1 MNLNI
6 DELSFWE
13 RKNYFEGIDFLIV
26 GSGIVGLSAAI
37 ALKEKYPE
45 SKILIV
51 ERGFLPSGASTKN
64 AGFACF
70 GSPTEILDDL
80 RHILSDIV
88 WNTVAKRWNGI
99 NTLLELTGH
108 KQIDYQQHGSWDL
121 IFPEQKNEITET
133 TSKLSMLNQELEKI
147 TGVENVF
154 SIDHTCLERFGFK
167 GIETAFFNK
176 LEGQIDTGKLINR
189 LNQIAIKKGIFQLFG
204 IEIEGFQSHYYNV
217 GIQSNKGY
225 FKTNNLIVC
234 TNGFAKKFFP
244 ILDVNPARA
253 QVLVT
258 TQIPDL
264 KIKGTF
270 HMDSGYYYF
279 RNIDN
284 RILIGGGRNLDF
296 EGEHTYNF
304 GTTQQITRRL
314 KEILNENILPGN
326 EFSIEYEWSGIMG
339 IGNTKAPIVQK
350 IDDKIALGVRL
361 GGMGVA
367 IGNSVGRELA
377 ELF

>member
-37 ALKEKYPE
+37 ALKEKYPQ
-45 SKILIV
+45 SKVLIV

-80 RHILSDIV
+80 RHIPSDIV

-108 KQIDYQQHGSWDL
+108 NQIDYQQHGSWDL

-133 TSKLSMLNQELEKI
+133 NSKLSMLNQELQKI
-147 TGVENVF
+147 TGIENVF
-154 SIDHTCLERFGFK
+154 SIDDSCAEKFGFK
-167 GIETAFFNK
+167 GIETSFFNK

-189 LNQIAIKKGIFQLFG
+189 LNSIAVQKGILQLFG
-204 IEIEGFQSHYYNV
+204 IQIEGFQSHYYNV
-217 GIQSNKGY
+217 GIQSNRGY
-225 FKTNNLIVC
+225 FKTNNLIIC

-244 ILDVNPARA
+244 DFDVHPGRA

-258 TQIPDL
+258 TPISEL
-264 KIKGTF
+264 KIEGTF
-270 HMDSGYYYF
+270 HMDKGYYYF
-279 RNIDN
+279 RNIDD
-284 RILIGGGRNLDF
+284 RVLIGGGRNLDF
-296 EGEHTYNF
+296 SGENTFEF
-304 GTTQQITRRL
+304 GTTDLISQKLEGIL
-314 KEILNENILPGN
+314 KEIILPN
-326 EFSIEYEWSGIMG
+326 NDFSIAYKWSGIMG
-339 IGNTKAPIVQK
+339 LGNTKAPIVQK
-350 IDDKIALGVRL
+350 IDNKIAVGVRL

-367 IGNSVGRELA
+367 VGNSVGRELA